1 MTTVERVRTPIRIE
15 KQTLAYM
22 RRVVAS
28 LVVAGPGACTR
39 PPTPMVQVRAA
50 EPMMIGEFLDDY
62 GERHSISASEW
73 MQAVHSRYHIARWAT
88 REHFLIAQND
98 SANTS
103 AARRWT
109 RIDWVRLDGVP
120 PYTWAFCFSAYDAL
134 TAAAAE
140 STHVAKPDTPR
151 TGCNGHPFTR
161 MKRVEP

>member
-1 MTTVERVRTPIRIE
+1 M
-15 KQTLAYM
+15 L
-22 RRVVAS
+22 
-28 LVVAGPGACTR
+28 
-39 PPTPMVQVRAA
+39 
-50 EPMMIGEFLDDY
+50 GEFLDDY

-73 MQAVHSRYHIARWAT
+73 VQAVHSRYRIVRWAP

-103 AARRWT
+103 AANQWT
-109 RIDWVRLDGVP
+109 RIDWIRLEAMP
-120 PYTWAFCFSAYDAL
+120 PYTWAFCFSAYAAP

-161 MKRVEP
+161 MKHVDR